1 MCNPNNL
8 QDVCSRGGG
17 IEQIAGLSKRLD
29 VIWPDTST
37 SKVTHVFWLNNKML
51 CVLSQNLGELW
62 NSRGGGVGEKGGCGR
77 ATQSLLL

>member
-8 QDVCSRGGG
+8 QDLCSRGGG

-37 SKVTHVFWLNNKML
+37 SKVTHVF
-51 CVLSQNLGELW
+51 
-62 NSRGGGVGEKGGCGR
+62 
-77 ATQSLLL
+77 